1 MKTRQGIEYWIDGGK
16 FTIDGYDFFD
26 TLAELE
32 TDIDWQQ
39 LWIVGKAYKDESGW
53 HLVKD
58 APKPNIIVEVKPVKA
73 RGQVIA
79 KCSHTEKFERSF
91 TSMEELRKVWPSVEI
106 VCTEEH
112 NGYTVVYC

>member
-1 MKTRQGIEYWIDGGK
+1 MKTRRGIEYWIDGGK

-53 HLVKD
+53 HM
-58 APKPNIIVEVKPVKA
+58 VEETTTTANVNPFTVFA
-73 RGQVIA
+73 RDSMTGKLLGA
-79 KCSHTEKFERSF
+79 FE
-91 TSMEELRKVWPSVEI
+91 SMDGLRKAWPGAEI
-106 VCTEEH
+106 VSTEEQDD
-112 NGYTVVYC
+112 GTILVYY